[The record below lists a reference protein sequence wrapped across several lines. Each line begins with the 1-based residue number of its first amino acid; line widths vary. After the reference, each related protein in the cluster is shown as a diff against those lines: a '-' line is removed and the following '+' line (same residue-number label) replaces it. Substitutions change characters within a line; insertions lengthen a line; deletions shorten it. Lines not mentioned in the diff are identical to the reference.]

1 MNMRTLEM
9 WKIYMENTGKK
20 NITDYFIRG
29 DVVNGSVLDYVRENM
44 PLETDKPDYVQLD
57 DVQGYHY
64 DLARALKP
72 VYPTF
77 AECGGQ
83 WRYYGCCCKFETVN
97 RL

>member
-1 MNMRTLEM
+1 MDMRTLKM
-9 WKIYMENTGKK
+9 WKMYMENTGKK
-20 NITDYFIRG
+20 SITDYFIHG
-29 DVVNGSVLDYVRENM
+29 DVADSGVIEYVRKDM
-44 PLETDKPDYVQLD
+44 PLETDRTDYLQIH

-64 DLARALKP
+64 DLARALRP

-83 WRYYGCCCKFETVN
+83 WRYYGCCCKFETIN